1 MHKTGC
7 DDWWRT
13 ISGPQIE
20 AVDDA
25 YRVTFWWRDPA
36 GDEASSATRRVW
48 IYITGVT
55 DHHKN
60 AVPQTLQRIPGT
72 DAALANHAFS
82 HGAAATALSL
92 PRATTTFLLS
102 FLTATARTARC
113 CAKAGAGCC
122 SGRLPTRSI
131 RKAGRA
137 GAVTRSPRWS
147 CRKPRSSRAGRC
159 VKNLIS
165 LRSAL
170 SGAASG
176 SATADEYGFTPPAT
190 RSRSSARWRS
200 CSTASSGPKVC
211 RYGRRWQA

>member
-72 DAALANHAFS
+72 DAWRWQ
-82 HGAAATALSL
+82 TTLS
-92 PRATTTFLLS
+92 
-102 FLTATARTARC
+102 
-113 CAKAGAGCC
+113 
-122 SGRLPTRSI
+122 PTWRGSYCFI
-131 RKAGRA
+131 PT
-137 GAVTRSPRWS
+137 AVTRSPRWS